1 MGVGQGKPEWAP
13 RQALSLGRPLTP
25 RPGAAS
31 LPPPPPAVS
40 DYSDVIR
47 AHRRDHLA
55 KPNSLPTGVHRYFE
69 STLLPLPIEQVFA
82 FFSKAENL
90 QAITPPELSFR
101 IKTPLP
107 IVMKQGALIDYDLK
121 LSGIPFGWRT
131 RITHW
136 EPPYAFA
143 DEQLKGPYAVWFH
156 THTFA
161 DEGGR
166 TRMDDEVLYKL
177 PLWPL
182 GEVGYPFVKRKVERI
197 FRYRRAKI
205 REILGC

>member
-1 MGVGQGKPEWAP
+1 M
-13 RQALSLGRPLTP
+13 
-25 RPGAAS
+25 
-31 LPPPPPAVS
+31 S
-40 DYSDVIR
+40 DYSEVIR

-55 KPNSLPTGVHRYFE
+55 KPHSLPRGVHRYFE
-69 STLLPLPIEQVFA
+69 STLVPLPVEQVFE
-82 FFSKAENL
+82 FFSKADNL
-90 QAITPPELSFR
+90 QAITPPELHFV
-101 IKTPLP
+101 IKTPRP
-107 IVMKQGALIDYDLK
+107 IVMGQGTLIDYSLK
-121 LSGIPFGWRT
+121 LNGLPFGWRT

-182 GEVGYPFVKRKVERI
+182 GEVAYPFVKAKVERI

-205 REILGC
+205 REILGV

>member
-1 MGVGQGKPEWAP
+1 MK
-13 RQALSLGRPLTP
+13 
-25 RPGAAS
+25 
-31 LPPPPPAVS
+31 
-40 DYSDVIR
+40 DYSEVIR

-55 KPNSLPTGVHRYFE
+55 RPNSLPRGVHRYFE
-69 STLLPLPIEQVFA
+69 STTLPLPIETVFD

-90 QAITPPELSFR
+90 QAITPPELQFK
-101 IKTPLP
+101 ILTPLP
-107 IVMKQGALIDYDLK
+107 ITMGQGTLIDYKLK
-121 LSGIPFGWRT
+121 LNGIPFGWRT

-136 EPPYAFA
+136 DPPYAFA
-143 DEQLKGPYAVWFH
+143 DQQLKGPYAIWFH

-182 GEVGYPFVKRKVERI
+182 GEVAYPFVKQKVAGI
-197 FRYRRAKI
+197 FQYRRRAIKKL
-205 REILGC
+205 LGV

>member
-1 MGVGQGKPEWAP
+1 M
-13 RQALSLGRPLTP
+13 
-25 RPGAAS
+25 
-31 LPPPPPAVS
+31 S

-69 STLLPLPIEQVFA
+69 STLLPLPIEQVFE

-107 IVMKQGALIDYDLK
+107 IAMKQGTLIDYDLK
-121 LSGIPFGWRT
+121 MSGIPFGWRT

-136 EPPYAFA
+136 DPPYAFA
-143 DEQLKGPYAVWFH
+143 DE
-156 THTFA
+156 
-161 DEGGR
+161 GGK

-177 PLWPL
+177 PLWPF
-182 GEVGYPFVKRKVERI
+182 GEVAYPFVKSKVERI

-205 REILGC
+205 REILGV